1 MEFSATYASVL
12 RVHLLHR
19 TPHRRVPVRTRNC
32 SRFDDSHVLDRKVT
46 TAMRCF
52 TCLMVCCLLLPISV
66 FGETPSETPALQPI
80 SGDSA
85 EPDSLVEPQG
95 NASNGNNGS
104 NTSGNSGNG
113 STANSGPGALAATGY
128 VFPSSGQV
136 FRHWV
141 WSIVGP
147 RTLVPSGLRATWNTW
162 VEDTPK
168 EWEENASGWG
178 KRFGAAVADNAMNQ
192 TALTLLSS
200 AMHQD
205 HQYYR
210 CPCSGTWSRT
220 RHAIK
225 MSFMSRN
232 HSGDTVFAPPKIVS
246 RWVGPMV
253 TRNTIY
259 PGRYNS
265 GDAAVAG
272 ATYLAG
278 SVAWNVLREFFLKS
292 PAW

>member
-1 MEFSATYASVL
+1 M
-12 RVHLLHR
+12 
-19 TPHRRVPVRTRNC
+19 
-32 SRFDDSHVLDRKVT
+32 RFTLS
-46 TAMRCF
+46 
-52 TCLMVCCLLLPISV
+52 CLMVLCLLLPVSV
-66 FGETPSETPALQPI
+66 FGDNPSEESGMQPTSDTI
-80 SGDSA
+80 AERDSG
-85 EPDSLVEPQG
+85 LEPQG
-95 NASNGNNGS
+95 SSSNGNNG
-104 NTSGNSGNG
+104 NNGNNANGNG
-113 STANSGPGALAATGY
+113 NNVSRSKPSSGSVAPAATGY
-128 VFPSSGQV
+128 VFPSSGEV

-147 RTLVPSGLRATWNTW
+147 RTLIPSGLRATWNTW

-168 EWEENASGWG
+168 EWEEDASGWG
-178 KRFGAAVADNAMNQ
+178 KRFGAAVADNGMNE

-205 HQYYR
+205 RQYYR
-210 CPCSGTWSRT
+210 CPCTGTWSRA

-232 HSGDTVFAPPKIVS
+232 HSGDTVFAPPKIIS

-265 GDAAVAG
+265 GDAAVSG

-278 SVAWNVLREFFLKS
+278 SVGWNLLREFFLKS
-292 PAW
+292 KAW